1 MTARSGS
8 LDTIL
13 VTGGAGF
20 IGSTFVL
27 DAVGRRGQHV
37 VNLDKVTYA
46 GNLDNLESLAGN
58 PKHVFVRGDIADGG
72 LVRDLL
78 AAHRPNAIVNFAA
91 ETHVDRSIDG
101 PRAFVHTNV
110 LGTFEL
116 LDAARHYVAG
126 LSPAARRDFR
136 FLHVSTDEVYG
147 SLPERGAF
155 DEGCAYAP
163 NSPYAASKAAADH
176 LVRAYSRT
184 YDLPT
189 LTSNCCNNYGPFQ
202 FPEKLIPLTILNALE
217 GRNLPVYGDGQNV
230 RDWLFAQ
237 DHCDAL
243 QAVLRSG
250 RPGETYVVG
259 ARSERT
265 NLALV
270 EMICDLL
277 DELAPRSAGESGGA
291 GGGGSRSR
299 RELISFVADRPGHDR
314 RYAVDP
320 SKLETEL
327 GWRPT
332 HRLEDGLALTV
343 RWYLANGA
351 WCDRIS
357 QRMNA
362 RQRVGLGGGPARQ

>member
-1 MTARSGS
+1 MTARPER

-37 VNLDKVTYA
+37 INLDKVTYA

-58 PKHVFVRGDIADGG
+58 PRHVFVRGDIADAR
-72 LVRDLL
+72 LVHDLL
-78 AAHRPNAIVNFAA
+78 MAHRPNAIVNFAA

-101 PRAFVHTNV
+101 PRAFVETNV

-116 LDAARHYVAG
+116 LEATRRYLRG
-126 LSPAARRDFR
+126 LSPEARHDFR

-147 SLPERGAF
+147 SLAEGGAF
-155 DEGCAYAP
+155 DEGCSYAP

-202 FPEKLIPLTILNALE
+202 FPEKLIPLMILSALE

-230 RDWLFAQ
+230 RDWVFVE

-243 QAVLRSG
+243 QAVLRAG

-277 DELAPRSAGESGGA
+277 DELAPRSAGDGRLGH
-291 GGGGSRSR
+291 GGSSSY

-327 GWRPT
+327 GWLPSYRF
-332 HRLEDGLALTV
+332 EDGLARTV
-343 RWYLANGA
+343 RWYLAHRA
-351 WCDRIS
+351 WCDRVA
-357 QRMNA
+357 QRANA
-362 RQRVGLGGGPARQ
+362 LQRVGLGGK